1 MRALVTNL
9 TAGGLR
15 EKLLVSDW
23 PEPAHFGH
31 VEFRTQTICSGVT
44 NGTER
49 NDLLGGNYATPEE
62 KLPAGWGYQ
71 NVGRVTEVGS
81 DVRTVRVGD
90 LLYLS
95 ADHMEYVVTPEK
107 GLCVRLPD
115 TVHPHHA
122 ALFGMGSVAMHT
134 CRNADL
140 RLGEQVLIVGAGCIG
155 QFAAQIATAM
165 GARATVCDIDAARLE
180 VAQEIGAAEEI
191 VDVSGTGWDDSIS
204 RGEYDAVLDFAGVA
218 GMEDKLLSAARER
231 GRVLFIAGRE
241 QVSYTF
247 NLVQWHELTIKQNSH
262 FERNDLENFC
272 RLVARGLVTVAPLI
286 RDVVPVTKAKE
297 VYDTLRDEPN
307 KLLGT
312 VFVW

>member
-1 MRALVTNL
+1 MRALVAHL
-9 TAGGLR
+9 TDGGTR

-23 PEPAHFGH
+23 PDPGPLRPG
-31 VEFRTQTICSGVT
+31 EFRTQTVYSGVT

-49 NDLLGGNYATPEE
+49 NDLVGGNYATPDER
-62 KLPAGWGYQ
+62 LPSGWGYQ
-71 NVGRVTEVGS
+71 NIGRVTEVGAQ
-81 DVRTVRVGD
+81 VQTVRVGD

-95 ADHMEYVVTPEK
+95 ADHMEFVATPED
-107 GLCVRLPD
+107 GLYVKLPD
-115 TVHPHHA
+115 TIDLNHA
-122 ALFGMGSVAMHT
+122 ALFGMGSVAMRT

-140 RLGEQVLIVGAGCIG
+140 RMGEQVLIVGAGCIG
-155 QFAAQIATAM
+155 QFAAQIANEM

-180 VAQEIGAAEEI
+180 VAREIGAAEEI

-204 RGEYDAVLDFAGVA
+204 NGEYDAVFDFAGVV
-218 GMEDKLLSAARER
+218 GMEDRLLSAAREG

-262 FERNDLENFC
+262 FDRNDLENLC
-272 RLVARGLVTVAPLI
+272 RLVERGLVTIAPLI
-286 RDVVPVTKAKE
+286 REVVPVTEAQRI
-297 VYDTLRDEPN
+297 YDVLRDSPN